1 MKICSF
7 FRKKISYYVELFLVF
22 CFVLSTALNVKFYL
36 DNEVLKEVVALETG
50 AQKEQVQTIVDN
62 LHEVNKINDTNASD
76 KNESVLT
83 KEQKCN

>member
-1 MKICSF
+1 M
-7 FRKKISYYVELFLVF
+7 KISYYVELFLVF
-22 CFVLSTALNVKFYL
+22 CFVLSVSLNVKFYL